1 MTITHMYT
9 KMKSSVPFEGDS
21 TFRANARKHQSDF
34 REKVLN
40 VDFDSSNPRAKFGNL
55 LPKDAA
61 MQGLIFYEGYRD
73 HIMKVAE
80 ERYGKINGTARY
92 ANLLRSEHIPL
103 NIFVPMELNPIGA
116 GNLFNDIIS
125 GGIDRIEGIH
135 IEHPRKYNPDKYLKD
150 KTSFDIFISYKS
162 TSGLRGGIGIEVKY
176 TEEGY
181 KIGVEEKNHM
191 ADSDHPYTTVTMRS
205 GYYLD
210 PNPEKFK
217 SDSLRQIWRNHILG
231 ASMIQAGELDV
242 FHCIHLYPKGN
253 THFDEHAIPKYI
265 ALLTEKGKKSFI
277 GLTYESLFLL
287 MGKYFTTPQ
296 ETDWIE
302 YLKQRYLF

>member
-1 MTITHMYT
+1 MNSAVLYQ
-9 KMKSSVPFEGDS
+9 GDN
-21 TFRANARKHQSDF
+21 TFRADARRHQSEF
-34 REKVLN
+34 REQILH
-40 VDFDSSNPRAKFGNL
+40 VDYDSSNTRAQYGNL
-55 LPKDAA
+55 LPQDAA
-61 MQGLIFYEGYRD
+61 KQGLIFYEGFRD
-73 HIMKVAE
+73 LILRVAE

-103 NIFVPMELNPIGA
+103 NIFAPMELNPIGA

-125 GGIDRIEGIH
+125 GGIARIEGIH

-150 KTSFDIFISYKS
+150 KTSFDTFISYKS
-162 TSGLRGGIGIEVKY
+162 TSELRGGIGIEVKY

-217 SDSLRQIWRNHILG
+217 TDSLRQIWRNHILG

-253 THFDEHAIPKYI
+253 THFEKEAIPKYI
-265 ALLTEKGKKSFI
+265 EQLTEKGKKSFI
-277 GLTYESLFLL
+277 GLTYESLFLK
-287 MGKYFTTPQ
+287 MCKYFTIPQ
-296 ETDWIE
+296 ETDWVE
-302 YLKQRYLF
+302 YLKRRYLI